1 MSERKHRRFQ
11 HLAWLTVHL
20 CVVLVVAAGASERS
34 RAADISGQR
43 QAVVK
48 ERGAAVMPF
57 DLDLTTHTFD
67 DTPDGGIQTVTAND
81 PHDSRQIA
89 LIREHLEML
98 ATQFRKGNFGVP
110 AQIHGEEMPGLS
122 TLKANASRLSVSYRT
137 VHAGASLTFSSSS
150 RETVEAVHQWFA
162 AQRSDHAAH
171 GHAMHQPHLE

>member
-20 CVVLVVAAGASERS
+20 CVMLVVAAGASERS

-67 DTPDGGIQTVTAND
+67 DTTDGGIQTVTANN
-81 PHDSRQIA
+81 PHGSEKGISASLHRSTARRCQASLRSRP
-89 LIREHLEML
+89 M
-98 ATQFRKGNFGVP
+98 P
-110 AQIHGEEMPGLS
+110 AGCPCPIGLS
-122 TLKANASRLSVSYRT
+122 M
-137 VHAGASLTFSSSS
+137 
-150 RETVEAVHQWFA
+150 Q
-162 AQRSDHAAH
+162 AQA
-171 GHAMHQPHLE
+171 